1 MKNSCSARN
10 SFQILTITKG
20 HFLLFSKKVSL
31 YKIYLIELKLIFEAH
46 KTSLNISKNV
56 WFLFGFLTQDLTK
69 LDFKPFICLTT
80 SSSGNRTDLFT
91 TLHMSVYA
99 YFSMFLLCSQ
109 FIILHKS
116 LYVVANR
123 SHIGRTVAT

>member
-10 SFQILTITKG
+10 SFPILTISKG

-80 SSSGNRTDLFT
+80 SSSGFQIYKIHKSSYLNLFLHKLLT
-91 TLHMSVYA
+91 FTLAHNITLH
-99 YFSMFLLCSQ
+99 L
-109 FIILHKS
+109 S
-116 LYVVANR
+116 LYTMFTLAYDL
-123 SHIGRTVAT
+123 A